1 MLKIVEEQHSDCV
14 RLRLSGHLD
23 LESTG
28 DLKRALDGCLARA
41 AHQVR
46 VHLGLVDHISSGG
59 VGALMHFHSE
69 FARKGGAL
77 LLESPSASCLH
88 ALEMLGLSDFFKL
101 VRAR

>member
-1 MLKIVEEQHSDCV
+1 MLKIVHEQQSDGV

-28 DLKRALDGCLARA
+28 ELKRVLDDCLASA
-41 AHQVR
+41 TQQVR
-46 VHLGLVDHISSGG
+46 VHLGLVEHISSGG

-69 FARKGGAL
+69 FARQGGAL